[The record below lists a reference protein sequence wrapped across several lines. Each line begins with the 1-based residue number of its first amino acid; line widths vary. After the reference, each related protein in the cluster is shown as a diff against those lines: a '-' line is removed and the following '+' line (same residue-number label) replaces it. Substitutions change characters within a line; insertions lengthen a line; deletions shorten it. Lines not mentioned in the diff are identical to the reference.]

1 MTPERFVYYV
11 LGLRAIVRAV
21 FLLIWLV
28 DRLDDETTESVVRGV
43 DVALGRGWDRLGGR
57 AS

>member
-11 LGLRAIVRAV
+11 LGLLAIVLAV